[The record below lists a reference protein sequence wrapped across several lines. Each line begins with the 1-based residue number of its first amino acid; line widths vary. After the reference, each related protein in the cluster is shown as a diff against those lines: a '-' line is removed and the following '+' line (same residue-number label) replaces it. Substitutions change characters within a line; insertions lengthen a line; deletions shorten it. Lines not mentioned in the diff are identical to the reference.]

1 MKVTPQFVKDILN
14 RITLDKDEVRIIAV
28 RPTSN
33 PTKVQLVFAE
43 ELDRP
48 SHNKANKVHKFMQED
63 EPAFSSNNIQPVW
76 YTAPITAVEKY
87 FPQAYAGAQEA
98 IEKGDYVELDI
109 SNPELAGNKL
119 AIEVRE
125 GFVANKQHLNRGLE
139 ASAKQD
145 GNGNYLLK
153 EGKLIFSDINIVF
166 AEDRDNVFIAH
177 DQMTPNF
184 EDGEFTTTQSVDR
197 DQEQADAKAK
207 QAQDKQ
213 EPITEDA

>member
-1 MKVTPQFVKDILN
+1 MKVTPEFVKEILG
-14 RITLDKDEVRIIAV
+14 RITLEQNEVRIIAV

-98 IEKGDYVELDI
+98 IEKGDYVELNI
-109 SNPELAGNKL
+109 SNPALAGNKL

-166 AEDRDNVFIAH
+166 AEDRENVFIAH
-177 DQMTPNF
+177 DTMTPNF
-184 EDGEFTTTQSVDR
+184 EDGSFTTTQSMDR
-197 DQEQADAKAK
+197 EEQEADNKAK
-207 QAQDKQ
+207 QAQESQKALD
-213 EPITEDA
+213 EA